1 MANPDRPSVPPHRT
15 SDRVRS
21 HLQRYQVGQG
31 FDPFPRA
38 GEQKVEPDLRKTTEK
53 PTFVRMEPASKEYVD
68 LKLDAALAPILAKLD
83 SIEKNQ
89 ISPWQVWGAALT
101 GFGAVLAVLAF
112 GSDQFGLGSGLSD
125 QRFEQLQLDQAQ
137 DQKLDAVISRI
148 DALLD
153 AQATPAAPALE
164 SPTE

>member
-1 MANPDRPSVPPHRT
+1 MTNVKRLIVNGQPVTPTGEPESAIDARLKRPGRGGT
-15 SDRVRS
+15 YD
-21 HLQRYQVGQG
+21 G
-31 FDPFPRA
+31 
-38 GEQKVEPDLRKTTEK
+38 
-53 PTFVRMEPASKEYVD
+53 MEPASKEYVD
-68 LKLDAALAPILAKLD
+68 LKLEAALAPILAKLD
-83 SIEKNQ
+83 TIEKNQ

-137 DQKLDAVISRI
+137 DEKLDAVISRI

-153 AQATPAAPALE
+153 AQSTPTAPAPE